1 MEENKRSGMEE
12 LKSINRKYLIIK
24 RALEDAKNTVQEKEK
39 LLEEQ
44 NEELKLAEGIIVLGK
59 RQNNKVKIQEAE
71 KEKAVAKKKI
81 EKIQKELKE
90 LKEDIVELNSEM
102 KEIINSLKEKPELR
116 QHIENCLE
124 KKYKR
129 EISKSIKEKEELIK
143 EQEKLIKEK
152 EKTSKKVE
160 KIEKLKEL
168 VKDHPHFKNN
178 LTGLLQAKIDIE
190 ALKSKLSKLDLNVSS
205 NIAERVKIK
214 IEIEDKENKA
224 NRNKDLL
231 MQYLKKRKI
240 DISEKDI
247 EELEG
252 TIVKENG
259 IIDINKTLNKN
270 LKENKSKVEEY
281 EKNIKSYEEKIKKK
295 DKKIRIDEKSITHI
309 QQQTE
314 PLPLV
319 NVAEPPIAIEPKLKW
334 YQFFARAKRF
344 ISNWG
349 KSYDEVIAMKEE
361 REKEIAENIARMSR
375 RGQEEQQ
382 QQPQLQEQQVPQQQ
396 QEQQVPPQVQ
406 PENKNDFYNSLKYE
420 VVGDMMK
427 IVSKENM
434 RNAEKAIKAERRA
447 NAQTESVQNSETEN
461 SQNPETARQDEG
473 AR

>member
-39 LLEEQ
+39 LLQEYE
-44 NEELKLAEGIIVLGK
+44 EELILTESLIIMAK
-59 RQNNKVKIQEAE
+59 RNDMKDIVKSREKKKVEE
-71 KEKAVAKKKI
+71 KKKI

-160 KIEKLKEL
+160 KLEKLKEL
-168 VKDHPHFKNN
+168 VKNHPHFKNN
-178 LTGLLQAKIDIE
+178 LTGLLQAKIDIKE
-190 ALKSKLSKLDLNVSS
+190 LKSKLSKLDPNVPS
-205 NIAERVKIK
+205 NKAEIIKIK
-214 IEIEDKENKA
+214 VEIEDKESKA
-224 NRNKDLL
+224 NKNKDLL

-240 DISEKDI
+240 DISEKHI

-281 EKNIKSYEEKIKKK
+281 EKNIKSYEEKIKNK
-295 DKKIRIDEKSITHI
+295 DKKIRIHEKSITHI
-309 QQQTE
+309 QQQAE

-319 NVAEPPIAIEPKLKW
+319 NVAEPPIPIEPKLKW

-349 KSYDEVIAMKEE
+349 KSYDEVTAKKEE

-375 RGQEEQQ
+375 RGQEEQ
-382 QQPQLQEQQVPQQQ
+382 
-396 QEQQVPPQVQ
+396 PQVQ

-461 SQNPETARQDEG
+461 SQNPETARQDEE